1 MILKFCYLKGKQK
14 MNTFLLCQ
22 TSTFHLSIYRH
33 FIPSAFTLYR
43 HPVKHRLQDGINI
56 PLVSRDNIFVSSL
69 KHILSYYFS
78 PGERDK
84 KQWWNSP
91 WRNDN
96 KLELKGAT
104 PDRGKSPS
112 FNSKQVSDRRS
123 SKGGYIISMWETLL
137 KRGEENIC
145 LGRMLLEEKVKGD
158 EATW

>member
-1 MILKFCYLKGKQK
+1 
-14 MNTFLLCQ
+14 MNSFLLCQ

-43 HPVKHRLQDGINI
+43 HPVKHLLQGGINI
-56 PLVSRDNIFVSSL
+56 PLVSQDNIFLSSL
-69 KHILSYYFS
+69 KHILSDYFS

-112 FNSKQVSDRRS
+112 FNSKQVSERRS
-123 SKGGYIISMWETLL
+123 SKGGYIISMWENLL
-137 KRGEENIC
+137 KRG
-145 LGRMLLEEKVKGD
+145 GRKHLFGSNAFGRKSQRRWSYLIVLFSLPF
-158 EATW
+158 TI